1 MMKGRLEPEE
11 WTPLLASSIIFYKQL
26 RAQNNKGTLLRF
38 SPMLIVLAIFLA
50 LLAMGPSLP
59 ITPVEYIIFGV
70 VAIPAIGIFSLF
82 RVMQYSKSI
91 GLLADRKAAELV
103 GREQMLGVLQKL
115 DALRQQDFLDGK
127 RRNWVG
133 FGNLPGL
140 SSRVEN
146 LQNIPIYEA
155 PTL

>member
-38 SPMLIVLAIFLA
+38 SPMLIVLAAFLG

-59 ITPVEYIIFGV
+59 ITPVEYVIFGV
-70 VAIPAIGIFSLF
+70 VAIPAIGIISLF
-82 RVMQYSKSI
+82 QVMQYSKSL
-91 GLLADRKAAELV
+91 GLLADHKAAELV

-115 DALRQQDFLDGK
+115 DVLRQQDFQDGK
-127 RRNWVG
+127 RGNWIG
-133 FGNLPGL
+133 YGNLPSIHRRL
-140 SSRVEN
+140 EN
-146 LQNIPIYEA
+146 LQSTPIYKA
-155 PTL
+155 PTM